1 MLAVPWGHWAWA
13 RPGDILTGMWILC
26 DNPASSNTSAL
37 PTAPFSPTH
46 PSTSREFGMV
56 PKDDRALAFP
66 WLCRDAA
73 ISSSLLISLEK
84 VVSHPS
90 LVLFVLVSR
99 PFCTFLHA
107 PSSSASSPLPQLPP
121 PRPLS
126 PSPQARCAFKF
137 CWWKRSLRLDPRS
150 IFYT

>member
-1 MLAVPWGHWAWA
+1 
-13 RPGDILTGMWILC
+13 
-26 DNPASSNTSAL
+26 
-37 PTAPFSPTH
+37 
-46 PSTSREFGMV
+46 MV

-73 ISSSLLISLEK
+73 ISSSLLVSLEK

-90 LVLFVLVSR
+90 LVPFVLVSR

-107 PSSSASSPLPQLPP
+107 PSSSASSLLPQPP
-121 PRPLS
+121 PARFLP

-150 IFYT
+150 IFYIRGYTAPRVPSLKELMFSFHLFRWLLTLQSAILYPPVEEFWLL